1 MQYYMRECDPPLLIA
16 SGRTTRL
23 ADGYVQRL
31 FQFPGEWIDIE
42 DHAEYFVGHKA
53 TDLLINIIHR
63 RMLVEHDIRIER
75 KFNSHYIRI
84 PLDKAKQLIEFRDGQ
99 HKAQKIWHESLKL

>member
-23 ADGYVQRL
+23 VDQYVQRL
-31 FQFPGEWIDIE
+31 FQSPGEWVDVE
-42 DHAEYFVGHKA
+42 DHAEYFAGRKA
-53 TDLLINIIHR
+53 TDILMEKIQHR
-63 RMLVEHDIRIER
+63 MYVEHNIHVER
-75 KFNSHYIRI
+75 KFNSHYLRI

-99 HKAQKIWHESLKL
+99 REAHEVWRESLKI